1 MEQQQLVSNNIS
13 YSLLKSFD
21 EHGPKA
27 LIERQSVYNKGID
40 FGSKLDDF
48 ISLPKDEFNEKYLI
62 VQNTLEGDLFKLAEI
77 IVNIENVNID
87 TFINDKHNLNQV
99 VHPRVQI
106 INQLAINADL
116 FRRIKKDE
124 TRIKKFDNSE
134 FYEFL
139 EFLYNNK
146 DKEFITPGEYSKLLA
161 CQDSLYNHK
170 STKKYFNCG
179 DNIEEIYQLEL
190 NFEYKG
196 RNIKCIL
203 DKVII
208 NHINETIQPLD
219 LKSGS
224 VSAKEFMKNFFNY
237 KYYLQGALY
246 NVGIK
251 DYFNNYFE
259 GGCYKILPFKYIYL
273 PTFDYSNP
281 KTFILTNKWEEA
293 AWNGFTTNS
302 GYRYRGIDELIDEI
316 NWHIKHQVF
325 NETKEFY
332 ENLEI
337 ELDDS
342 FINL

>member
-27 LIERQSVYNKGID
+27 LIERQTVYNKGID

-48 ISLPKDEFNEKYLI
+48 ISLSKDEFNEKYLI
-62 VQNTLEGDLFKLAEI
+62 VQNTLDGDLFKLAEA

-87 TFINDKHNLNQV
+87 SFLTDTTFIKS
-99 VHPRVQI
+99 RVDI
-106 INQLAINADL
+106 INQIAINNDL
-116 FRRIKKDE
+116 FKRIKLNAS
-124 TRIKKFDNSE
+124 RIKKFDIPE

-139 EFLYNNK
+139 EFMYNNK
-146 DKEFITPGEYSKLLA
+146 DKEFITPDEHSKLLA
-161 CQDSLYNHK
+161 CQSSLFNHK

-190 NFEYKG
+190 NFEHNN

-208 NHINETIQPLD
+208 NHNDKTIQPID

-224 VSAKEFMKNFFNY
+224 VSAKEFMSNFFKF

-246 NVGIK
+246 NAGIF
-251 DYFNNYFE
+251 DYFKKLRNLNYE
-259 GGCYKILPFKYIYL
+259 ILPFKYIYL
-273 PTFDYSNP
+273 PTFDYNNP
-281 KTFILTNKWEEA
+281 KTFILTEKWEHA
-293 AWNGFTTNS
+293 AWKGFTTNS
-302 GYRYRGIDELIDEI
+302 GYKYRGINELIDEI
-316 NWHIKHQVF
+316 NWHIKYQIF
-325 NETKEFY
+325 DETKEFY

-337 ELDDS
+337 KLDDS
-342 FINL
+342 FIRLT